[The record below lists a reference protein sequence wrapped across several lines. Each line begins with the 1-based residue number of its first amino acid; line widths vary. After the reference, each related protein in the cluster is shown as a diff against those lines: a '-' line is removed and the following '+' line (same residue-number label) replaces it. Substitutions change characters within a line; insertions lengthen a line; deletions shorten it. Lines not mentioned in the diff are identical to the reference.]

1 MAGSLAMPLWFPW
14 IFVEYD
20 YVGLQQV
27 LLAVQAAKQEAKKF
41 SAHLLPCHK
50 SLWHL
55 ALPQSALVCQLKSRN
70 LQAIPFNEAP
80 RSSGS
85 GLAFWEGINRT
96 LWSVQGKQRAW
107 VQSANTSWNIL
118 NHCKG
123 DQLDLCFHF
132 LIHPFLYLLWNTRQL
147 FPKSSSKEEYWQNK
161 RFSGSFT
168 GQVIPQPFSPLFFCS
183 NWHLAPFH

>member
-1 MAGSLAMPLWFPW
+1 MLKLSTKKVENTWPALVFFWPPVYNVNFCVCMAGSLAMPLWFPW

-20 YVGLQQV
+20 YVGLQQI

-85 GLAFWEGINRT
+85 GLAF
-96 LWSVQGKQRAW
+96 
-107 VQSANTSWNIL
+107 
-118 NHCKG
+118 
-123 DQLDLCFHF
+123 
-132 LIHPFLYLLWNTRQL
+132 
-147 FPKSSSKEEYWQNK
+147 
-161 RFSGSFT
+161 
-168 GQVIPQPFSPLFFCS
+168 
-183 NWHLAPFH
+183 